1 MSDIACVSRPAP
13 GALLYKLDAKVTTER
28 QERIVLDEMAASINA
43 DDIGTPYRSTVLK
56 ARAALDEIL
65 LARAEMQ
72 EAHGKRDNRD
82 ATGTRIAGSG
92 YPYAAANSTQ
102 LAKEV
107 LAERKLEM
115 AFNGLSLMPCP
126 VPLAQVKTIED
137 EYKYL
142 YREFKGRGFDPFESL
157 SPNSLGGDSSWEI
170 CQNMINTIRQIKAGF
185 ISVYENA
192 MSKNKDF
199 YTEFSKI
206 LAEMGNWVNESDKE
220 NHIKF
225 DSGALKSQLV
235 TLQKKYGDV
244 KLFQHKDKTEAIAWA
259 ERLGLPSTD
268 PEKFPDQAT
277 CVEKIGNVWVVKLD
291 LGPVKTMIS
300 KLADGV
306 QVLSSAKFQAWQA
319 GFKSQ
324 EENLKNT
331 MQTLSMKY
339 THGNDSYNN
348 LLQVLSK
355 LIDVLLGTDDAFF
368 KIN

>member
-1 MSDIACVSRPAP
+1 MSDIANVGRPAP
-13 GALLYKLDAKVTTER
+13 GALLYKVDAKVTTER
-28 QERIVLDEMAASINA
+28 QERTVLNEMAASISAA
-43 DDIGTPYRSTVLK
+43 DTGMPYRSTVLK

-65 LARAEMQ
+65 QVRTEMH
-72 EAHGKRDNRD
+72 EAHGKQDNRD
-82 ATGTRIAGSG
+82 VTGTRIAGSG
-92 YPYAAANSTQ
+92 YPYDAANPTL
-102 LAKEV
+102 LAKEA

-115 AFNGLSLMPCP
+115 AFNSLSLMLCP

-137 EYKYL
+137 DYKYL
-142 YREFKGRGFDPFESL
+142 YREFKGTEFAPFAGFLPDG
-157 SPNSLGGDSSWEI
+157 LGGDSSWEI
-170 CQNMINTIRQIKAGF
+170 CLNMINTIRQIKAGF

-199 YTEFSKI
+199 YTEFSDI
-206 LAEMGNWVNESDKE
+206 LAEMGNLINESDKE
-220 NHIKF
+220 NHIRF
-225 DSGALKSQLV
+225 DSGALKSKLV
-235 TLQKKYGDV
+235 ALQKKYGDV
-244 KLFQHKDKTEAIAWA
+244 KLFQHKNKAEALAWA
-259 ERLGLPSTD
+259 ERLGLPAAD

-277 CVEKIGNVWVVKLD
+277 CVEKIGGVWVVKLD
-291 LGPVKTMIS
+291 LGPVKIMIS

-319 GFKSQ
+319 GFKAQ

-355 LIDVLLGTDDAFF
+355 LIDVLLSTDTPFF
-368 KIN
+368 QI